1 MALLAGLLVLLGTGG
16 ASAGILTVKDTGR
29 NSTLGPFA
37 VAPAAFGP
45 AIDKAGVHG
54 LLEAARP
61 LEACQK
67 PMDVS
72 SNSTILLVRRSEP
85 WERTCPFINK
95 VRNAEAAGAKA
106 AVVFDYIGESLLIMS
121 KESTEKARHSDFHSL
136 LTLLSDSNSTE
147 ETDQC
152 FERHGTVARD
162 TVSVR
167 VGGGREGDLGQIG
180 IASHGPF
187 RSEAGAGD
195 GPARVGLDA
204 GDLLCGPI
212 GDIWGSGDV
221 QSRTEV
227 QAPGAGLERA
237 SRKPHAGGGA
247 RP

>member
-1 MALLAGLLVLLGTGG
+1 MNSVTELLSNADEAAISWTWGAPSAPFPAGDNREMDITLRDFPTPGYKTLVDVTFVFTVSLPEQALTIGPRDFGQLWDKQRCGCDFNKCKVEKESMALFTGLLVLLGTGG

-61 LEACQK
+61 LEACDK

-85 WERTCPFINK
+85 WERPCPFINK

-121 KESTEKARHSDFHSL
+121 KESTEKACHSDFHSFV
-136 LTLLSDSNSTE
+136 LLSLSLFDP
-147 ETDQC
+147 
-152 FERHGTVARD
+152 
-162 TVSVR
+162 
-167 VGGGREGDLGQIG
+167 
-180 IASHGPF
+180 PF
-187 RSEAGAGD
+187 
-195 GPARVGLDA
+195 
-204 GDLLCGPI
+204 
-212 GDIWGSGDV
+212 
-221 QSRTEV
+221 
-227 QAPGAGLERA
+227 
-237 SRKPHAGGGA
+237 
-247 RP
+247 